1 NTASL
6 FKPNDVVVSVFAQS
20 DVGMARKA
28 NEDSYLIAD
37 LNTGTADVETSVS
50 TYRIGER
57 GRLLMVSDGMGGH
70 RAGDVASMMASS
82 TMLETLMNLP
92 QEMNPLER
100 LSEATRVTNDV
111 VWNYAGSHPELA
123 GMGTTLTAVLVE
135 GSMAYIS
142 QVGDSRA
149 YLIR

>member
-1 NTASL
+1 MNTASL

-57 GRLLMVSDGMGGH
+57 GSLLMVSDGIREH
-70 RAGDVASMMASS
+70 LASHDCSMMASS
-82 TMLETLMNLP
+82 TMLETLMNL
-92 QEMNPLER
+92 QDEKSPLER

-123 GMGTTLTAVLVE
+123 GMG
-135 GSMAYIS
+135 
-142 QVGDSRA
+142 
-149 YLIR
+149 